1 MFGWLKRRRTPRQPS
16 VHHQVLGELRCH
28 SCVLLLADPSSI
40 YDPVKV
46 EGVPTGQHPLHSS
59 IIPFPEGGERVAKI
73 AFRFRPGD
81 ADEWRILGSIS
92 VNSATVV
99 ALDEATFQSHWKE
112 VGPERIGR
120 TGTPKDHRRIA
131 KLIGDKFGLEWR
143 KVDFLHSEFVAPISE
158 EMESQIMAFLQTFP
172 EYSTYP
178 FMFFRIETR
187 NSRDRVFEA
196 MRERKW
202 SEVILDEESGAH
214 LVAVSSGFGDG
225 RYEVE
230 GLYNAGELLAVEIE
244 FIGPAQDRI
253 LEAFP
258 ILRY

>member
-16 VHHQVLGELRCH
+16 VHHQVLGELLCH

-46 EGVPTGQHPLHSS
+46 EGVPTGRHRVQASL
-59 IIPFPEGGERVAKI
+59 IRFPEGGKRVAKI
-73 AFRFRPGD
+73 AIRFRPGD
-81 ADEWRILGSIS
+81 ADERRILGSIG

-112 VGPERIGR
+112 VGAARIGR
-120 TGTPKDHRRIA
+120 TGTPKDHRRVA
-131 KLIGDKFGLEWR
+131 KLIGDQFGLEWR

-158 EMESQIMAFLQTFP
+158 EMESRIMAFLQTFP
-172 EYSTYP
+172 QYATYP

-187 NSRDRVFEA
+187 NSMDRVSEA
-196 MRERKW
+196 MRGRRW
-202 SEVILDEESGAH
+202 SEVVLDEDSAAH
-214 LVAVSSGFGDG
+214 LMAVSSGFGDG

-230 GLYNAGELLAVEIE
+230 GLYNAGKLLAVEVE